1 MLMLEKFVIASSL
14 LFDMARL
21 TTIATTSSEPLEYNA
36 LFKNKSL
43 FHISNL
49 FHIRC
54 LYPILCVF
62 LKYETLRIIK
72 CRYVCVCEEKIWYL

>member
-1 MLMLEKFVIASSL
+1 LSSL

-21 TTIATTSSEPLEYNA
+21 TTIATTSNDCHYNA
-36 LFKNKSL
+36 TLCLENKPL

-54 LYPILCVF
+54 LYPIYNNTDSNIELSYYIVYIAV
-62 LKYETLRIIK
+62 L
-72 CRYVCVCEEKIWYL
+72 